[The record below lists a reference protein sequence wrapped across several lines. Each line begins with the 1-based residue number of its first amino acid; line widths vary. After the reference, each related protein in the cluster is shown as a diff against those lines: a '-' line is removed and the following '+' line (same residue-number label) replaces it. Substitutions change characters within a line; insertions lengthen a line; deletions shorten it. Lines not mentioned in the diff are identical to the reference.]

1 MSTSKIFADEL
12 LNIQKTISSEM
23 RELEK
28 IKKSIKS
35 SLYNSTNKDD
45 ALKAVSDSLVQ
56 LHDLNEI
63 VVIAKYEV
71 ISD

>member
-35 SLYNSTNKDD
+35 NLYNSTNKDD
-45 ALKAVSDSLVQ
+45 ALKAVSDSIEQ

-63 VVIAKYEV
+63 VVKAKYKV